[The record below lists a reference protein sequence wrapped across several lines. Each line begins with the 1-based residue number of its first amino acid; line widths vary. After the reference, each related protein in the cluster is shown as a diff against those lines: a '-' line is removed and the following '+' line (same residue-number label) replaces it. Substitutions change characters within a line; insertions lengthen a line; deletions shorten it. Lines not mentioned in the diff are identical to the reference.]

1 MQSKDQLKQL
11 RVQKAAAAQQV
22 ALAESQRKAKP
33 AAVAAAAAQLRP
45 KAAAGMPPPAPRAPS
60 GSVPAA
66 TSSKAAVSS
75 SSARPQAAL
84 IRPKPP
90 QAGQRSVNGAIQEPA
105 RPSGMLNDL
114 MPCHVMHAL
123 VLLCLL
129 DPLCHTV
136 KAQHACLAYGL
147 AHGASL
153 HADHQPTL
161 QSVGVSSTCGSV
173 VCEDFFQVRH
183 CSKQL
188 LCG

>member
-11 RVQKAAAAQQV
+11 RIQKAAAAQQV
-22 ALAESQRKAKP
+22 ALVESQRKARA

-60 GSVPAA
+60 GSMPAA

-90 QAGQRSVNGAIQEPA
+90 QTGQRSVNGAVQEPA

-129 DPLCHTV
+129 GPTV
-136 KAQHACLAYGL
+136 SFSQGSTRMSGIRSCPRYHMLTVSQLY
-147 AHGASL
+147 SL
-153 HADHQPTL
+153 L
-161 QSVGVSSTCGSV
+161 V
-173 VCEDFFQVRH
+173 
-183 CSKQL
+183 
-188 LCG
+188 